1 MANLWLHFLLRQ
13 VCVLCLFVRVSVQR
27 AQPHTKQQGLVPM
40 KGWQQPTAICLEP
53 YFGVSMSAGSQD
65 HLLSLQAMQLPGPD
79 DSLLLTDLDGIEN
92 FWLLPAAVK
101 PYLSHGTVPRMGDEG
116 SAAPQMFGSFI
127 HGIVLRTLRAKLLI
141 ALEASE
147 TSQTLP

>member
-1 MANLWLHFLLRQ
+1 MGPGFWVWGLGSG
-13 VCVLCLFVRVSVQR
+13 VLGLGSWVWAVRGR
-27 AQPHTKQQGLVPM
+27 WGLGLVPM

-101 PYLSHGTVPRMGDEG
+101 PYLSHGIVRRMGDEG
-116 SAAPQMFGSFI
+116 SAAPQTLVSFI
-127 HGIVLRTLRAKLLI
+127 HGIVLRTLRAKILI
-141 ALEASE
+141 PLEASE